1 MSRVLITGS
10 SGFLGLHLLKYSPQ
24 IHEIIAQYRI
34 HKPEKFHHRI
44 TPFCLDFH
52 KADLSAIDQLYPEII
67 IHAAEMANIDAC
79 EENPRDAH
87 YLNFEITRQ
96 LVDSASK
103 NKARFIFISSD
114 VVFDGEKGDYT
125 ENDNPRPLNVY
136 ARTKTESEKYILSRL
151 PDSVIIRPALFYGLA
166 LNGRPSFTEIMR
178 KKLKANQKVRV
189 FTDQFRTPILVN
201 DQTNAIWELATN
213 DFRGVIHLAG
223 IQKLNRFE
231 LGQILCELFQ
241 LDTDLLIPV
250 KSSDIKLKVTR
261 PLDCSLNTSL
271 AQSILKTKF
280 VDCQTGLK
288 SAYEVI

>member
-10 SGFLGLHLLKYSPQ
+10 SGFLGLHLLRYSPQ
-24 IHEIIAQYRI
+24 THEIIAHYCT

-44 TPFCLDFH
+44 TPFCLDFYQ
-52 KADLSAIDQLYPEII
+52 ANLSALDELNPQVI
-67 IHAAEMANIDAC
+67 IHAAAMANIDAC
-79 EENPRDAH
+79 EEHPREAH

-96 LVDSASK
+96 LVERA
-103 NKARFIFISSD
+103 NKTRARFIFISSD

-136 ARTKTESEKYILSRL
+136 ARTKTESEKYILNKL

-166 LNGRPSFTEIMR
+166 LNGRPSFTEIML
-178 KKLKANQKVRV
+178 KKLKANQEVKV

-201 DQTNAIWELATN
+201 DLTNAIWELATN
-213 DFRGVIHLAG
+213 DFRGIIHLAG

-231 LGQILCELFQ
+231 LGQILCELLQ

-250 KSSDIKLKVTR
+250 KSSDIKLKVVR

-280 VDCQTGLK
+280 VDCRTGLK
-288 SAYEVI
+288 RAYGEV